1 VADLTKRFHQPR
13 AAVVCHIMHWGLS
26 RGQAGTLDGGAS
38 EGPVRHL
45 SLFVDTAW
53 HARVEQ
59 AASAAGVKTAP
70 WLRAMVR
77 QITITDVPTS
87 WEEDRAEQRSPDSR
101 DDDKSCM
108 LRLDQPSRRTLQ
120 GLVKRFGVS
129 KAAIIR
135 QLIAHATPDDF
146 PSRWPKTAAER
157 HSPPRRGRR
166 GTFPGEA
173 SAPVDRLPL
182 AREGARITRR
192 FLLGG
197 PLWQM
202 RRARPTLTH
211 SGGIVRRV

>member
-101 DDDKSCM
+101 DDDKSFM
-108 LRLDQPSRRTLQ
+108 LRLDQP
-120 GLVKRFGVS
+120 
-129 KAAIIR
+129 
-135 QLIAHATPDDF
+135 
-146 PSRWPKTAAER
+146 
-157 HSPPRRGRR
+157 
-166 GTFPGEA
+166 
-173 SAPVDRLPL
+173 
-182 AREGARITRR
+182 
-192 FLLGG
+192 
-197 PLWQM
+197 
-202 RRARPTLTH
+202 
-211 SGGIVRRV
+211 